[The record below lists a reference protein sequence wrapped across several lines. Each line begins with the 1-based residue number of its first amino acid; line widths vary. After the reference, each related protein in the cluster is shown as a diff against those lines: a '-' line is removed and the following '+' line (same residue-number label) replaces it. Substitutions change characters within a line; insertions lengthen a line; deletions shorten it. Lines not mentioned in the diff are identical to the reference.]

1 MRGAVNNPLL
11 PAAYDVT
18 WSVVVIAV
26 LLLMVVALISLS
38 RTAKRITQA
47 QALVWTLVAIFV
59 PVVGPLSWLFIGRRA
74 ANRTLDAAASTHSA
88 ANIE

>member
-74 ANRTLDAAASTHSA
+74 AKKTLSTAPSTS
-88 ANIE
+88 